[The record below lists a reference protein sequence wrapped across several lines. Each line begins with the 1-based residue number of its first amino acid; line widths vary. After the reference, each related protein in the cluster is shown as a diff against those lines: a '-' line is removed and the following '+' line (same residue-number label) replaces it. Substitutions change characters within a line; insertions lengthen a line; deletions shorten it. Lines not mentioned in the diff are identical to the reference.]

1 MSASSLRIAYCLL
14 GRPGRVECGQE
25 GAMARKSSKKSPQVS
40 EKPSAGDGAIRFYRA
55 NEKPYGPFS
64 NLYRRQVEFEG
75 VVYPT
80 SEHAY
85 QAGKASKP
93 AVRDWIL
100 AAPTPALA
108 AMAAHGLYTW
118 DVVPNW
124 SEIKFDRMRGVLK
137 AKFEQHPDLAEL
149 LVSTGSKRLVEAGTV
164 NNAVNRLWGE
174 VAGVGKNM
182 LGVML
187 MELRAEL
194 NKKSKATPVASR
206 SNGIEPKIR
215 TRKKETRLSLAA
227 PKTRKAKRG

>member
-1 MSASSLRIAYCLL
+1 
-14 GRPGRVECGQE
+14 
-25 GAMARKSSKKSPQVS
+25 MARQSTKNSTA
-40 EKPSAGDGAIRFYRA
+40 KPKEQPVDDGTIRFYRA

-64 NLYRRQVEFEG
+64 NLYKRPVKFDG

-85 QAGKASKP
+85 QAGKAIKP

-118 DVVPNW
+118 DIVPNW
-124 SEIKFDRMRGVLK
+124 SEIKFDRMRRVLK

-149 LVSTGSKRLVEAGTV
+149 LISTGSKRLVEAGTV

-174 VAGVGKNM
+174 VAGVGQNM

-194 NKKSKATPVASR
+194 LSVSSAARPTSRSVSPTPPTRAAKNRPRRSSASSKA
-206 SNGIEPKIR
+206 K
-215 TRKKETRLSLAA
+215 
-227 PKTRKAKRG
+227 KAKRG

>member
-1 MSASSLRIAYCLL
+1 
-14 GRPGRVECGQE
+14 
-25 GAMARKSSKKSPQVS
+25 MARQSKNKKSSGQPKQVVVD
-40 EKPSAGDGAIRFYRA
+40 DGAIRFYRA

-64 NLYRRQVEFEG
+64 NLYRRPVEFEG

-85 QAGKASKP
+85 QAGKALKP

-118 DVVPNW
+118 DIVPNW
-124 SEIKFDRMRGVLK
+124 SEIKFDRMRQVLK
-137 AKFEQHPDLAEL
+137 AKFEQHPDLTQL
-149 LVSTGSKRLVEAGTV
+149 LASTGSKRLVEAGTV

-182 LGVML
+182 LGVLL

-194 NKKSKATPVASR
+194 NKKPAGARAGSRPATPAR
-206 SNGIEPKIR
+206 ANRP
-215 TRKKETRLSLAA
+215 RKNQPRLSYAA
-227 PKTRKAKRG
+227 PNVRKAKRG

>member
-1 MSASSLRIAYCLL
+1 
-14 GRPGRVECGQE
+14 
-25 GAMARKSSKKSPQVS
+25 MARQSNKKSLGKVK
-40 EKPSAGDGAIRFYRA
+40 EEAVHDGVIRFYRA

-64 NLYRRQVEFEG
+64 NLYRRPVKFEG

-85 QAGKASKP
+85 QAGKALKP

-118 DVVPNW
+118 DIVPNW
-124 SEIKFDRMRGVLK
+124 SKIKFDRMRRVLK
-137 AKFEQHPDLAEL
+137 AKFEQHADLAEL
-149 LVSTGSKRLVEAGTV
+149 LISTGSKRLVETGTV

-174 VAGVGKNM
+174 VAGVGQNM

-187 MELRAEL
+187 MELRAEF
-194 NKKSKATPVASR
+194 NKKPDAVGAHPRLVTPVRAVRTTKTRPCSSSAST
-206 SNGIEPKIR
+206 K
-215 TRKKETRLSLAA
+215 A
-227 PKTRKAKRG
+227 RKAKRG

>member
-1 MSASSLRIAYCLL
+1 
-14 GRPGRVECGQE
+14 
-25 GAMARKSSKKSPQVS
+25 MARQSTKKLYSVHNEAP
-40 EKPSAGDGAIRFYRA
+40 ADDGAIRFYRA

-64 NLYRRQVEFEG
+64 NLYRRAIEFEG

-85 QAGKASKP
+85 QAGKALKP

-118 DVVPNW
+118 DIVPNW
-124 SEIKFDRMRGVLK
+124 SEIKFDRMRRVLK
-137 AKFEQHPDLAEL
+137 AKFEQHADLAEL
-149 LVSTGSKRLVEAGTV
+149 LLSTGSKRLVEAGTV

-174 VAGVGKNM
+174 VEGVGKNM

-194 NKKSKATPVASR
+194 NKKPDV
-206 SNGIEPKIR
+206 
-215 TRKKETRLSLAA
+215 TRVSARLTAETRAKRDRKNQPRLPPAD
-227 PKTRKAKRG
+227 PKARKAKRG